1 MSVRAVFL
9 DRDGIINDLIYFSEQ
24 GIVESP
30 FTPEQFKLT
39 SFASEAVNRFHTLGF
54 KVIVISNQP
63 GLAKGHFDEKTF
75 ESIRVRMHQALRE
88 HHAYLD
94 GEYYCFHH
102 PNAVREEYRTVC
114 DCRKP
119 KPGLILRAA
128 KEHAISLIDSFFVG
142 DGIADVKAGR
152 EAGCKTIIVASANGF
167 LIRLLT
173 EEDAEPDYL
182 VRTLE
187 EATDTIEK
195 SVSAKASKPYL
206 AT

>member
-1 MSVRAVFL
+1 MNVRAVFL
-9 DRDGIINDLIYFSEQ
+9 DRDGIINDLVYFPEQ
-24 GIVESP
+24 GIVDSP

-39 SFASEAVNRFHTLGF
+39 SFASEAVNRFHALGF

-63 GLAKGHFDEKTF
+63 GLAKQHFDEKTF
-75 ESIRVRMHQALRE
+75 ESIKIRMHQALRE
-88 HHAYLD
+88 HGAYLD

-114 DCRKP
+114 ECRKP

-128 KEHAISLIDSFFVG
+128 KDQAISLSDSFFVG

-152 EAGCKTIIVASANGF
+152 QAGCKTIIVASANG
-167 LIRLLT
+167 LLLRLLA
-173 EEDAEPDYL
+173 EQDAEPDYV

-187 EATDTIEK
+187 EATNTIEK
-195 SVSAKASKPYL
+195 SVSRRSK
-206 AT
+206 